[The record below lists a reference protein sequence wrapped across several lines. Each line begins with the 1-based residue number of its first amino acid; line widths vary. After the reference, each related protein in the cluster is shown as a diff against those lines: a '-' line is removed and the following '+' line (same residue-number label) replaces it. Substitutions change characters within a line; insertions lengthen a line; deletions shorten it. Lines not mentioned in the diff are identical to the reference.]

1 MYISVSEIAVF
12 SCDYGQ
18 IAFFPDI
25 YNLFTPLDLFFF
37 FYFTIFSS
45 CKSSS
50 LEDDWDILKSK
61 KSL

>member
-1 MYISVSEIAVF
+1 MYLSVSEIAVF

-37 FYFTIFSS
+37 YFTIFSS